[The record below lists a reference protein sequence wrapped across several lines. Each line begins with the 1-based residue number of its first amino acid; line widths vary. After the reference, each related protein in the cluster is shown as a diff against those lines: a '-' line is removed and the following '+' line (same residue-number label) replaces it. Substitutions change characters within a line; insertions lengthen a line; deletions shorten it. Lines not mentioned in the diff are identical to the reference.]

1 MVTAGSALAFGLAE
15 LGPHV
20 DLARLQPDGVMDD
33 AVHDRIGMDPS
44 AQPGVPVLLLV
55 LGAEDRGLA
64 VAPQFHEL
72 HDHAP
77 EVVVGLVQQPLVQHK
92 DLEAAVFPDG
102 LPRRPGTQLGG
113 PPFLL
118 QVRDP
123 DGLATLL

>member
-1 MVTAGSALAFGLAE
+1 MVAAGPALI
-15 LGPHV
+15 LGFAQLRPHV
-20 DLARLQPDGVMDD
+20 HLARLDPNRVVHYP
-33 AVHDRIGMDPS
+33 VHDGIGVNAA

-55 LGAEDRGLA
+55 LSAEDRGLA

-102 LPRRPGTQLGG
+102 LPRRPRTQLGG